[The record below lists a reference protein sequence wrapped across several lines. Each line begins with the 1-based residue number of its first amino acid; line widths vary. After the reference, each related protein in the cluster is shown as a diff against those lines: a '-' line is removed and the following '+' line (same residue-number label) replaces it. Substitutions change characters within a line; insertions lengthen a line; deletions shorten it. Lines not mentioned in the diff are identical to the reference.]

1 MATAR
6 NNNSNN
12 DAKNAIYSLDINGQ
26 KFENL
31 HTLESYK
38 SMDSL
43 DAINDLTPSNSI
55 MSTPRIFEINS
66 AMQSPAMRTIPVN
79 KTRKLSGA
87 SSFTSLG
94 KPKKIRRDIPVGIP
108 IKIATESSNI
118 INAAEPLLEDYE
130 NEEENFP
137 EPPHLIHVSNFNSEI
152 SLKNPK
158 SKMDLAEVKQIL
170 PEHLKQPGITAVA
183 KVINTNQETLTKNY
197 KTRVIKRTITT
208 DSKGEQQID
217 EVESH
222 KNEKKVEEFC
232 NTDTKDYIINNND
245 ANNKNTISEIKHPS
259 NSAEYFKNQMISQ
272 QISDFYKN
280 QSISES
286 ELPDQLKNLPGYNLE
301 KIVEN
306 KEEVRTRQDDNNKNH
321 NDDSK
326 KMDISTYSMMTD
338 DFFNGNKIDIKV
350 SENKSENEEF
360 LDANE
365 KFSGD
370 GSVGTARI
378 EVPFFTPE
386 PSEYQTD
393 GNDSP
398 ISVRKE
404 IVPKKKPLKSILRK
418 NSISSLSNRQHPE
431 IEKQLEK
438 VNPYLTEKDPNW
450 RSKRRSKSKEYAK
463 RERSRSRSRSRAKE
477 CEIRNR
483 KEQREYKKRE
493 RETIDFDNIS
503 VTDTLRDKASTY
515 ASSSYFS
522 GKGSST
528 KGSVYGSAYEDF
540 DDEQSERAS
549 FKSCRSDQDHQQR
562 EARNENEQE
571 YYLDAENEIRY
582 RKPKNKLEYSAPGA
596 GKVKSIQAQE
606 TNVRRRSKSSG
617 PRNNEEYVDL
627 QEIWGN
633 YFWFDLSQFAILQ
646 FCVLF
651 SFPLFYCK
659 LEKKYY

>member
-1 MATAR
+1 MI
-6 NNNSNN
+6 NN
-12 DAKNAIYSLDINGQ
+12 D
-26 KFENL
+26 
-31 HTLESYK
+31 
-38 SMDSL
+38 
-43 DAINDLTPSNSI
+43 
-55 MSTPRIFEINS
+55 S
-66 AMQSPAMRTIPVN
+66 AS
-79 KTRKLSGA
+79 
-87 SSFTSLG
+87 
-94 KPKKIRRDIPVGIP
+94 
-108 IKIATESSNI
+108 
-118 INAAEPLLEDYE
+118 
-130 NEEENFP
+130 
-137 EPPHLIHVSNFNSEI
+137 
-152 SLKNPK
+152 
-158 SKMDLAEVKQIL
+158 
-170 PEHLKQPGITAVA
+170 
-183 KVINTNQETLTKNY
+183 
-197 KTRVIKRTITT
+197 
-208 DSKGEQQID
+208 
-217 EVESH
+217 
-222 KNEKKVEEFC
+222 
-232 NTDTKDYIINNND
+232 
-245 ANNKNTISEIKHPS
+245 NKNIISEIKHPS
-259 NSAEYFKNQMISQ
+259 NSAEYLKNQMISQ

-280 QSISES
+280 QSINES
-286 ELPDQLKNLPGYNLE
+286 ELPEQLKNLPGYNLE

-306 KEEVRTRQDDNNKNH
+306 KEEVRMRQDNNGNH

-360 LDANE
+360 VDANE

-370 GSVGTARI
+370 GSVATARI

-398 ISVRKE
+398 TSVRKE
-404 IVPKKKPLKSILRK
+404 IVPKQKPLKSILRK

-450 RSKRRSKSKEYAK
+450 RSKKRSKSKEYAK
-463 RERSRSRSRSRAKE
+463 RERSRSRSRNRAKE
-477 CEIRNR
+477 NEIRNR
-483 KEQREYKKRE
+483 KEQREYKKRD

-528 KGSVYGSAYEDF
+528 RGSVYGSAYEDF
-540 DDEQSERAS
+540 DDEKSERAS
-549 FKSCRSDQDHQQR
+549 FKSCRSDQEDYQKR
-562 EARNENEQE
+562 EERNENEQE

-633 YFWFDLSQFAILQ
+633 YFWFDLSQCAILQ
-646 FCVLF
+646 FCDFFLF
-651 SFPLFYCK
+651 HYFIAHLRKNITKYFYQILRF
-659 LEKKYY
+659 LEL